1 MSNEGAVIKPGTQVL
16 LVDNNPAAVEALHR
30 CLVGAGCVATVIHDG
45 AQGVVAAR
53 RDPPALAVLDVAVPE
68 VNGYQLCRELKRLD
82 PPPVVVMLSARS
94 TPEDLFWATQCGADL
109 FLARPIDP
117 EMFLQRVTALLG
129 GG

>member
-1 MSNEGAVIKPGTQVL
+1 MSNEGAVIKPGTRVL
-16 LVDNNPAAVEALHR
+16 LVDNHPADIEAIHQR
-30 CLVGAGCVATVIHDG
+30 LVDAGCAATVIHDG

-82 PPPVVVMLSARS
+82 PPPVVVLLSARS

-109 FLARPIDP
+109 FLARPVDP
-117 EMFLQRVTALLG
+117 EVFLQRVAALLG
-129 GG
+129 AP

>member
-1 MSNEGAVIKPGTQVL
+1 MSNEGAVIKPGTRVL
-16 LVDNNPAAVEALHR
+16 LVDNNPADIEAIHQRLA
-30 CLVGAGCVATVIHDG
+30 GAGCVTTVIYDG

-109 FLARPIDP
+109 FFARPVDP
-117 EMFLQRVTALLG
+117 DVFLQQVSALLG
-129 GG
+129 GP